1 MSKIIKIFVF
11 AFAFIGF
18 LAFPQIVS
26 AQWPSDI
33 ESGSGSGQQ
42 VKQPQKTVNT
52 QSRSNF
58 SQKASQ
64 KGMIPVSK
72 FGMNFQFPASWMTTD
87 EGIQEP
93 VLFVGFLP
101 LADNNFRD
109 NIVICGENLSQQM
122 NAQEYFDLNLQQLQ
136 GIKILNK
143 GKVTIDGY
151 EGRVIK
157 YVADIQGGSLQQE
170 QIYIVVGNRGYVI
183 TISSLPDRFE
193 KSRKDAYRVVNTITF

>member
-1 MSKIIKIFVF
+1 
-11 AFAFIGF
+11 
-18 LAFPQIVS
+18 
-26 AQWPSDI
+26 
-33 ESGSGSGQQ
+33 
-42 VKQPQKTVNT
+42 
-52 QSRSNF
+52 
-58 SQKASQ
+58 
-64 KGMIPVSK
+64 
-72 FGMNFQFPASWMTTD
+72 
-87 EGIQEP
+87 
-93 VLFVGFLP
+93 
-101 LADNNFRD
+101 
-109 NIVICGENLSQQM
+109 M

>member
-1 MSKIIKIFVF
+1 MLSDASDATITRY
-11 AFAFIGF
+11 AFCPLTAFSVENSP
-18 LAFPQIVS
+18 L
-26 AQWPSDI
+26 
-33 ESGSGSGQQ
+33 
-42 VKQPQKTVNT
+42 T
-52 QSRSNF
+52 R
-58 SQKASQ
+58 
-64 KGMIPVSK
+64 
-72 FGMNFQFPASWMTTD
+72 
-87 EGIQEP
+87 
-93 VLFVGFLP
+93 FLP